1 VKALAP
7 LPSPRPSLTCKGK
20 QWLLL
25 ILLL

>member
-7 LPSPRPSLTCKGK
+7 LPPPRPSLTCKGK